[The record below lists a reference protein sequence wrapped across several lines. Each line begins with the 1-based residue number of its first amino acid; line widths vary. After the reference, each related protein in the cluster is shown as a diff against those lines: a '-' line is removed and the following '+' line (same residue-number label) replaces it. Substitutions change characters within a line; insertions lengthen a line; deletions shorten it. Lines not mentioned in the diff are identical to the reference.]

1 MAILLHQAT
10 AALYLLAGIVA
21 WLGLALGARRLERG
35 SVAILTLGGALH
47 LVAFGTLHTLDP
59 PPPLTDLP
67 IAISFMACVGAL
79 FFLLLSQWARLAGL
93 VVVVAPV
100 AFVSAFAASL
110 RMRHAMQVAFVG
122 AGSWPHAHVLLA
134 SAGLACLGLAGL
146 AGLLFLAEHRRLKA
160 KKPLGF
166 RFDLPSLEALD
177 HVNRLSL
184 AVGFPL
190 LTLGVVTGV
199 IWVDQVHGVS
209 VNVRN
214 PIPGSGVLD
223 WHRGFRRELLDLK
236 AGQALE
242 GPSFGVVLAENKF
255 HSALDWP
262 PEPDA
267 AVV

>member
-100 AFVSAFAASL
+100 AFVSAFAAAL

-146 AGLLFLAEHRRLKA
+146 AGLLFLAEHQRLKA

-199 IWVDQVHGVS
+199 IWVDQVHGSFWTGSQHEIWSALAWCVYA
-209 VNVRN
+209 VVVGVRFGAAQGARTAAASAVVGFAFLMFAV
-214 PIPGSGVLD
+214 IGVGVL
-223 WHRGFRRELLDLK
+223 
-236 AGQALE
+236 
-242 GPSFGVVLAENKF
+242 V
-255 HSALDWP
+255 
-262 PEPDA
+262 
-267 AVV
+267 

>member
-47 LVAFGTLHTLDP
+47 LVAFGALHALDP

-67 IAISFMACVGAL
+67 IAISYMACVGVL

-93 VVVVAPV
+93 VVGVAPV
-100 AFVSAFAASL
+100 AFVSTFAGAL
-110 RMRHAMQVAFVG
+110 RLHDVAG
-122 AGSWPHAHVLLA
+122 ETLGRAGTLPHAHVLLA

-160 KKPLGF
+160 KRPLGF

-177 HVNRLSL
+177 RVNLLSL
-184 AVGFPL
+184 VVGFPL
-190 LTLGVVTGV
+190 LTLGVVTGA
-199 IWVDQVHGVS
+199 IWVDAVEGRFWS
-209 VNVRN
+209 
-214 PIPGSGVLD
+214 GSQHEI
-223 WHRGFRRELLDLK
+223 W
-236 AGQALE
+236 
-242 GPSFGVVLAENKF
+242 SVLAWF
-255 HSALDWP
+255 IY
-262 PEPDA
+262 A
-267 AVV
+267 AVVAARFGAAQGARTAAASAVVGFIFLTFAVIGVGVFV